1 MNKKTYRLLTPFDN
15 YYKKSILSYNF
26 IYKYTNY
33 KTNNYNNDLIKN
45 NKTSDKIYKP
55 IFYNNISNIYYIQKN

>member
-1 MNKKTYRLLTPFDN
+1 MNKIIYRIMTPYDL

-33 KTNNYNNDLIKN
+33 KFNNTNIDTTIISKYNN
-45 NKTSDKIYKP
+45 KP
-55 IFYNNISNIYYIQKN
+55 IFTNHISNIYFIQKN